1 MASKIAIDD
10 SKINKF
16 PDQSIES
23 VKQQLE
29 KQLSNLPAD
38 IHEANYLEVDSRPWG
53 LYYVMESKENFKVK
67 KIIVNPGCRLS
78 LQSHQHRSEHW
89 IVVSGTAT
97 VEIRNPD
104 KEEKDWV
111 FPVHPNESCYIKAGD
126 MHRIANYG
134 KIPLVFIEV
143 QVGEYT
149 GEDDIQRYEDD
160 YGRNEV

>member
-1 MASKIAIDD
+1 MASPITIDD

-16 PDQSIES
+16 PDQTIED
-23 VKQQLE
+23 VKKQLE
-29 KQLSNLPAD
+29 DQLNKTPSDL
-38 IHEANYLEVDSRPWG
+38 HETNYLEVDSRPWG
-53 LYYVMESKENFKVK
+53 FYYVMESKENFKVK

-97 VEIRNPD
+97 VEIRHP
-104 KEEKDWV
+104 EKDEKEWITN
-111 FPVHPNESCYIKAGD
+111 VHPNESCYIKAGHQ
-126 MHRIANYG
+126 HRIANYG

-149 GEDDIQRYEDD
+149 GEDDIERYEDD
-160 YGRNEV
+160 YGRDKV